1 MTAARAAE
9 TAARS
14 WARRAPMS
22 MQGRPWAAIVMR
34 EAAEATAQS
43 WLRIDRRRVSSRVH
57 SAKVPWTVSRGEPG
71 K

>member
-1 MTAARAAE
+1 
-9 TAARS
+9 
-14 WARRAPMS
+14 MS